1 MLMTG
6 APSTTTAPHTSS
18 LTEAA
23 YTREYI
29 GFAEFPIVTT
39 SIKRPRHTT
48 IECTEVIGTSQAG
61 LPIVRTWQ
69 VVGSLEYGLP
79 RLPDLD
85 VFVGILKVLERY
97 HYKSRIV
104 PCTLGDIC
112 EIAGLAR
119 GGKTYQRIREAFLRF
134 QTTSYIAKNHFLDP
148 KTGERVLSEGWN
160 IITDHRILFGAA
172 RREGGDG
179 LPRSYFAVSDA
190 FLNRLSEGQ
199 FKRLDLR
206 FWRELGL
213 GLEKPLFHYLDKNLY
228 RKDKHEI
235 GLIKLS
241 QRIGTTGTY
250 DIAQLKRLCARALAR
265 LVEKGFLRAFKFER
279 AKSPLDRWKLVVY
292 VGPRARGHVPVHSVD
307 PAYQPTP
314 EPSSPITRESDSAV
328 PKLLPGLG
336 PEPRVISEASV
347 TDLVLYFR
355 ERFHGT
361 TQGSIDERERMSAR
375 KLLERCGG
383 DVQRAM
389 SCIRWTRERAAWI
402 DNFAGLLTNNYPDR
416 ALAELTA
423 ASAREAAD
431 VETKRLTQLRDR
443 YDAWHRQL
451 IDKRF
456 QALPVEER
464 DLLLSRALAELRE
477 GPEGEGFCKS
487 PEQIQ
492 YRIAEKRVRG
502 QLGRDLPSLEEWKP
516 DVAVEESQIGTP

>member
-1 MLMTG
+1 MTG

-23 YTREYI
+23 YTREFI

-39 SIKRPRHTT
+39 SIKRPRLTT

-172 RREGGDG
+172 GKQEGDG

-228 RKDKHEI
+228 RKDRHEV
-235 GLIKLS
+235 GLRKLS
-241 QRIGTTGTY
+241 QRIGLTGTY
-250 DIAQLKRLCARALAR
+250 DFAQLKRLCAKALDR
-265 LVEKGFLRAFKFER
+265 LVERGFLREFKFER
-279 AKSPLDRWKLVVY
+279 AKSPLDPWKLVVFP
-292 VGPRARGHVPVHSVD
+292 GPRVRGHAPNRSD
-307 PAYQPTP
+307 DSKYQVTT
-314 EPSSPITRESDSAV
+314 EPSYPGAV
-328 PKLLPGLG
+328 EGNSVARNQVSVRG
-336 PEPRVISEASV
+336 PTIPTTSEAIV

-361 TQGSIDERERMSAR
+361 TQGSIDEQERTSAR
-375 KLLERCGG
+375 RLLERCQG
-383 DVQRAM
+383 DAQRAK
-389 SCIRWTRERAAWI
+389 SCIQWTRERAAWI

-416 ALAELTA
+416 ALAELDA
-423 ASAREAAD
+423 ASAREVTDA
-431 VETKRLTQLRDR
+431 ETKRLGHLRDR

-451 IDKRF
+451 IDERF

-464 DLLLSRALAELRE
+464 AQLLSRALAALRE
-477 GPEGEGFCKS
+477 GPNGEGFRKS
-487 PEQIQ
+487 PERVQQ
-492 YRIAEKRVRG
+492 RIAEKKVRG
-502 QLGRDLPSLEEWKP
+502 QLGRDLPSFAEWKP
-516 DVAVEESQIGTP
+516 DTAVEESQVGTA